1 MTDTLLTFFGITVLT
16 NLLTTG
22 THLCRT
28 MYRKML
34 TCSLAGLIVWR
45 IRSVDKVC
53 RDLITIPQRKRS
65 RLSNVTRIIVE
76 SGLLYTTF
84 VAVAFI
90 AMLAGNYAAYDIVL
104 NMVRAPNLITS
115 VHSSY
120 RREDPSHRRNIV
132 QLDHHS
138 GRPRRSNRRDL
149 YRHLYGQR
157 RHRQSDSLSPLW

>member
-1 MTDTLLTFFGITVLT
+1 MTDTLLIFFGITVLT

-28 MYRKML
+28 MCRKML
-34 TCSLAGLIVWR
+34 TSLAGLIVWR
-45 IRSVDKVC
+45 IRSVNKVC
-53 RDLITIPQRKRS
+53 SDLITIPRRKRS

-90 AMLAGNYAAYDIVL
+90 AMVAGDYAAYDIVL
-104 NMVRAPNLITS
+104 NMVRTAYLITS
-115 VHSSY
+115 VPSSY
-120 RREDPSHRRNIV
+120 RREDPSYRRHIV

-138 GRPRRSNRRDL
+138 GRQRRSSRRDL
-149 YRHLYGQR
+149 YRLYRGQR
-157 RHRQSDSLSPLW
+157 RHRQPDRLSPLW